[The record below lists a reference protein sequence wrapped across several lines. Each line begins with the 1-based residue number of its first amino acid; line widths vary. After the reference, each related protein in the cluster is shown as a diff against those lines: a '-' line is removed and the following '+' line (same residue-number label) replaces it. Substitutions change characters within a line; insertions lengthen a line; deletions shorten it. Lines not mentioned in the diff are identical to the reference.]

1 MLASKSELAH
11 KPCSLCTRHNAA
23 QVELHFKRTYGDDSF
38 VINED
43 KTIII
48 RVDCDKYRGFN
59 ASLETLALIEN
70 FGNIVELDLPNCRNV
85 SGHRVSSVGPVRKER
100 VGVGSW
106 HGGGVGLSCTCV

>member
-48 RVDCDKYRGFN
+48 RVDGMKFPGFN
-59 ASLETLALIEN
+59 ASMETLALIEN
-70 FGNIVELDLPNCRNV
+70 FENIVELDLKDCNNV
-85 SGHRVSSVGPVRKER
+85 SGHRVSGVRWA
-100 VGVGSW
+100 SA
-106 HGGGVGLSCTCV
+106 

>member
-48 RVDCDKYRGFN
+48 RVNGEKYPNFN

-70 FGNIVELDLPNCRNV
+70 IVELHLPKCQNV
-85 SGHRVSSVGPVRKER
+85 SGHGVSSVGPVGEER
-100 VGVGSW
+100 VWVE
-106 HGGGVGLSCTCV
+106 GLAWWWFWAVL

>member
-48 RVDCDKYRGFN
+48 KLDAEKYSDFN
-59 ASLETLALIEN
+59 VPLETLALIEN
-70 FGNIVELDLPNCRNV
+70 IVELHLPNCRNV
-85 SGHRVSSVGPVRKER
+85 SGHRVSSVGPVGEER
-100 VGVGSW
+100 VWVEGLAWWW
-106 HGGGVGLSCTCV
+106 HWAVLCL